1 MKIVIAMDS
10 FKGSLTSWEA
20 GHAVQRGIEK
30 AYRQMSLDIPETK
43 VLPLA
48 DGGEGTVTALIQ
60 GMGGV
65 YRTVKVRGPL
75 TAQVEAIYG
84 IIPGSGKNA
93 TAVIEM
99 AAAAGLWLI
108 PEKERNPLYTTTYGV
123 GELIL
128 HALTQG
134 CRTFL
139 IGIGGSA
146 TNDGGIGMLTA
157 LGFEFPDSQGREA
170 GICGKDL
177 ERIASIKTHGK
188 HPLLDEC
195 TFRIACDVTNPLC
208 GPQGAAYVYGPQ
220 KGASPEDITLLDN
233 GLCHLSEVAAKKFSK
248 PPGTPDN
255 KDIPGAG
262 AAGGLGYAFLEF
274 LNGRLESG
282 SDMIMDAIGLEN
294 EVLNADL
301 VITGEGRMDAQTLMG
316 KAPAGVARLAKKHN
330 KRILSFCGSVT
341 PGSEKLLY
349 DVFDKCIPV
358 TPPGASFQ
366 QASEWLQTSV
376 YHHFIIPRKP

>member
-1 MKIVIAMDS
+1 MKVVIAMDS

-20 GHAVQRGIEK
+20 GHAVARGIEK
-30 AYRQMSLDIPETK
+30 AYRYQSRDIPEIT

-75 TAQVEAIYG
+75 TAQVEATYG
-84 IIPGSGKNA
+84 IIPGPENA
-93 TAVIEM
+93 QTAVIEM
-99 AAAAGLWLI
+99 AAAAGLWLV

-128 HALTQG
+128 HALSKG

-146 TNDGGIGMLTA
+146 TNDAGMGMLSA
-157 LGFEFPDSQGREA
+157 LGFEFLDSQGRET
-170 GICGKDL
+170 GLCGKDL
-177 ERIASIKTHGK
+177 ERVAFISDMGK
-188 HPLLDEC
+188 HSLLDQC

-220 KGASPEDITLLDN
+220 KGATPEDVLVLDN
-233 GLCHLSEVAAKKFSK
+233 GLCHFSQVAAKKFPRLPES
-248 PPGTPDN
+248 PAN

-262 AAGGLGYAFLEF
+262 AAGGLGFAFLQF

-282 SDMIMDAIGLEN
+282 AGMIMDAIGLEN
-294 EVLNADL
+294 EIRQADL
-301 VITGEGRMDAQTLMG
+301 VITGEGKMDAQTLMG
-316 KAPAGVARLAKKHN
+316 KAPAGVARLAKKYH
-330 KRILSFCGSVT
+330 KKILSFCGSVT
-341 PGSEKLLY
+341 PGSHTLLHN
-349 DVFDKCIPV
+349 VFDKCISV
-358 TPPGASFQ
+358 TPPGASLE
-366 QASEWLQTSV
+366 QASEWLQKAV
-376 YHHFIIPRKP
+376 YHYFIQPG

>member
-1 MKIVIAMDS
+1 VKVVIAMDS

-30 AYRQMSLDIPETK
+30 AYRYQSRDLPQIR

-84 IIPGSGKNA
+84 IIPGPENSQ

-99 AAAAGLWLI
+99 AAAAGLWLVS
-108 PEKERNPLYTTTYGV
+108 EKERNPLYTTTYGV

-128 HALTQG
+128 HALSKG

-146 TNDGGIGMLTA
+146 TNDAGIGMLAA
-157 LGFEFPDSQGREA
+157 LGFEFLDSQGRET

-177 ERIASIKTHGK
+177 EYIAFINDMSK
-188 HPLLDEC
+188 HPLLDQC

-220 KGASPEDITLLDN
+220 KGASPEDVLVLDN
-233 GLCHLSEVAAKKFSK
+233 GLCHFSRVAAQKY
-248 PPGTPDN
+248 PNVPGSSEK

-262 AAGGLGYAFLEF
+262 AAGGLGYAFLQF
-274 LNGRLESG
+274 LNGQLESG
-282 SDMIMDAIGLEN
+282 AGMIMDAIGLEN
-294 EVLNADL
+294 EIRSADL
-301 VITGEGRMDAQTLMG
+301 VITGEGKMDAQTLMG
-316 KAPAGVARLAKKHN
+316 KAPAGVARLAKKYH
-330 KRILSFCGSVT
+330 KKILSFCGSIT
-341 PGSEKLLY
+341 PGSDTLLHN
-349 DVFDKCIPV
+349 VFDKCISV
-358 TPPGASFQ
+358 TPPGASLE
-366 QASEWLQTSV
+366 QASEWLQKAV
-376 YHHFIIPRKP
+376 YHYFITPH

>member
-30 AYRQMSLDIPETK
+30 AYRYKSLEIPETR

-75 TAQVEAIYG
+75 KAQVEAIYG
-84 IIPGSGKNA
+84 IIPGSGKA
-93 TAVIEM
+93 PSAVIEM
-99 AAAAGLWLI
+99 AAAAGLGLV
-108 PEKERNPLYTTTYGV
+108 PENERNPLYTTTYGV

-128 HALTQG
+128 HAVSKG

-157 LGFEFPDSQGREA
+157 LGFEFLDSQGREA

-177 ERIASIKTHGK
+177 ERIDSVSDRGK

-208 GPQGAAYVYGPQ
+208 GPQGAAAVYGPQ
-220 KGASPEDITLLDN
+220 KGASPQDVVFLDK
-233 GLCHLSEVAAKKFSK
+233 GLCHFSGVAAKKYPKVAGS
-248 PPGTPDN
+248 PEN

-262 AAGGLGYAFLEF
+262 AAGGLGFAFLQF

-282 SDMIMDAIGLEN
+282 VEMIMDAIGLEN
-294 EVLNADL
+294 EIRSADL
-301 VITGEGRMDAQTLMG
+301 VITGEGTMDAQTLMG
-316 KAPAGVARLAKKHN
+316 KAPAGVARLAKRYN
-330 KRILSFCGSVT
+330 KKILSFCGMVKPESDA
-341 PGSEKLLY
+341 LLRNI
-349 DVFDKCIPV
+349 FDKCIPA
-358 TPPGASFQ
+358 TPPGASLE
-366 QASEWLQTSV
+366 QASDWLQKAV
-376 YHHFIIPRKP
+376 YHYFITPG